1 VSALFDRC
9 SAAFG
14 PTVARLAAAGVAL
27 GAAAFALALVAGRSG
42 TALGALDASFL
53 FFAGLSAGGVAL
65 GAAVRVA
72 HGRWAGS
79 VLPIADASVGFF
91 GPALAVLAVLLLGQ
105 RSFMPSATAAGAG
118 HLAALVLRQIVL
130 TTILFVVGRTCVA
143 RARAPGAD
151 GARGRAAAV
160 VYLLCY
166 AVVLSFWAHDLV
178 MGLSGSPP
186 ATVIPAYY
194 FLGAFLSGLAWV
206 ALVAAVRGTS
216 GPDLRHDLGKLLFA
230 FIVVWTYLLWA
241 LFLPT
246 WYANVPEESE
256 QLLRRWHGGYRPV
269 TTFVL
274 VAVFAW
280 PFWLLFSERFK
291 RRRATLAIGA
301 ATILLGLLAERFLLV
316 LPSLEAVASLGSWLV
331 CTGVAAGV
339 AGLFLLSVGS
349 RLASMEGGTS
359 AGPPPIPTAAGAVR

>member
-1 VSALFDRC
+1 MTALLDRC

-14 PTVARLAAAGVAL
+14 RTVARLAAAGIAL
-27 GAAAFALALVAGRSG
+27 GVMALAAALVAGRSG
-42 TALGALDASFL
+42 TALAALDASFL
-53 FFAGLSAGGVAL
+53 FFAGLAAGGVAL

-72 HGRWAGS
+72 HGRWAGP
-79 VLPIADASVGFF
+79 VLPIADASAGFF
-91 GPALAVLAVLLLGQ
+91 GPALAVLAVLVLAG
-105 RSFMPSATAAGAG
+105 RGFIPSVAEAGAG
-118 HLAALVLRQIVL
+118 RLAALVLRQLVL
-130 TTILFVVGRTCVA
+130 TAALFVAGRLFVA
-143 RARAPGAD
+143 RARARGAD
-151 GARGRAAAV
+151 EARPTAV
-160 VYLLCY
+160 GYLLCY
-166 AVVLSFWAHDLV
+166 AVVLSFWAADLV
-178 MGLSGSPP
+178 MSLSRSPP

-269 TTFVL
+269 AAFVL

-291 RRRATLAIGA
+291 RRRATLAVGA
-301 ATILLGLLAERFLLV
+301 AAILSGLLAERFLLV
-316 LPSLEAVASLGSWLV
+316 LPSLEVAASPGSWMV
-331 CTGVAAGV
+331 CAGVAAGM

-349 RLASMEGGTS
+349 RLASLESSHPTS
-359 AGPPPIPTAAGAVR
+359 A

>member
-1 VSALFDRC
+1 VTALLDRC

-14 PTVARLAAAGVAL
+14 RTVARLAAAGVAL
-27 GAAAFALALVAGRSG
+27 GAAAFVLALLAGRSG

-65 GAAVRVA
+65 GAAVRVT
-72 HGRWAGS
+72 HGRWAGP

-91 GPALAVLAVLLLGQ
+91 GPALAVLAVLLVGG
-105 RSFMPSATAAGAG
+105 RSFIPSAAAGAG
-118 HLAALVLRQIVL
+118 HLAALVLRQIAL
-130 TTILFVVGRTCVA
+130 TTALFVAGRTFVA
-143 RARAPGAD
+143 RVRAPGAD
-151 GARGRAAAV
+151 EARGRATAV
-160 VYLLCY
+160 AYLLCY
-166 AVVLSFWAHDLV
+166 VVVLSFWAADLV

-269 TTFVL
+269 TAFVL

-291 RRRATLAIGA
+291 RRRGTLAVGA
-301 ATILLGLLAERFLLV
+301 AAILLGLLAERFLLV
-316 LPSLEAVASLGSWLV
+316 LPSLQIAAGPGSWIV
-331 CTGVAAGV
+331 CAGVAAGV

-349 RLASMEGGTS
+349 RLASIE
-359 AGPPPIPTAAGAVR
+359 AGDAASG

>member
-1 VSALFDRC
+1 MTALLDRC

-14 PTVARLAAAGVAL
+14 RTVARLAAAGVAL
-27 GAAAFALALVAGRSG
+27 GGAAFALALLGGRSG
-42 TALGALDASFL
+42 TALAALDASFL

-65 GAAVRVA
+65 AAAVRVA
-72 HGRWAGS
+72 HGRWAGP
-79 VLPIADASVGFF
+79 VLPIADALVGFF
-91 GPALAVLAVLLLGQ
+91 GPALAVLAALLLGR
-105 RSFMPSATAAGAG
+105 RSLVPSAAAAGAG
-118 HLAALVLRQIVL
+118 HLAALVVRQIAL
-130 TTILFVVGRTCVA
+130 TTVLFVAGRTFVA
-143 RARAPGAD
+143 RSRPPGAD
-151 GARGRAAAV
+151 EARGRAAAV

-166 AVVLSFWAHDLV
+166 VVALSVWAWDLV
-178 MGLSGSPP
+178 MGLSESPP

-194 FLGAFLSGLAWV
+194 FLGAFVSGLAWV

-246 WYANVPEESE
+246 WYANIPEESE

-269 TTFVL
+269 AVFVL

-291 RRRATLAIGA
+291 RRRATLAVGA
-301 ATILLGLLAERFLLV
+301 AAVLLGLLAERFLLV
-316 LPSLEAVASLGSWLV
+316 LPSLETTAGLGSWMV
-331 CTGVAAGV
+331 SAAVAVGVG
-339 AGLFLLSVGS
+339 GLFLLSVGS
-349 RLASMEGGTS
+349 RLASIE
-359 AGPPPIPTAAGAVR
+359 AGDALVNTG

>member
-1 VSALFDRC
+1 MTALLDRC

-14 PTVARLAAAGVAL
+14 RTIARIAVAGLVV
-27 GAAAFALALVAGRSG
+27 GAAAFALALLAGRSG
-42 TALGALDASFL
+42 TALAALDASFL

-65 GAAVRVA
+65 AAAVRVA
-72 HGRWAGS
+72 HGRWAGP

-91 GPALAVLAVLLLGQ
+91 GPALAVLAVLLLGG
-105 RSFMPSATAAGAG
+105 RSFIPAAAAGAG
-118 HLAALVLRQIVL
+118 HFGALVLRQIAL
-130 TTILFVVGRTCVA
+130 TAVLFVAGRTIVA

-151 GARGRAAAV
+151 EARGRASGVA
-160 VYLLCY
+160 YLLCY
-166 AVVLSFWAHDLV
+166 AVVLSVWAGDLV
-178 MGLSGSPP
+178 MGLSASPP

-206 ALVAAVRGTS
+206 ALVASLRGTS

-256 QLLRRWHGGYRPV
+256 QLLRRWHGGYRPM

-291 RRRATLAIGA
+291 RRRATLAVGA

-316 LPSLEAVASLGSWLV
+316 LPSLQPAAALGSLAV
-331 CTGVAAGV
+331 FAGVATGV
-339 AGLFLLSVGS
+339 AGLFLLSVGA
-349 RLASMEGGTS
+349 RLASLE
-359 AGPPPIPTAAGAVR
+359 AGDRAA

>member
-1 VSALFDRC
+1 MTALLDRC

-14 PTVARLAAAGVAL
+14 RTVARLAVAGVVL
-27 GAAAFALALVAGRSG
+27 GAAAFALALLAGRSG
-42 TALGALDASFL
+42 TAMGALDASFL

-72 HGRWAGS
+72 HGRWAGP

-91 GPALAVLAVLLLGQ
+91 GPALAVLAVLLLGG
-105 RSFMPSATAAGAG
+105 RSFIPAAAGAG
-118 HLAALVLRQIVL
+118 HFGALVLRQIAL
-130 TTILFVVGRTCVA
+130 TAVLFVAGRTFVA

-151 GARGRAAAV
+151 EARGRASGVA
-160 VYLLCY
+160 YLLCY
-166 AVVLSFWAHDLV
+166 AVVLSVWAGDLV
-178 MGLSGSPP
+178 MGLSASPP

-206 ALVAAVRGTS
+206 ALVASIRGTS

-291 RRRATLAIGA
+291 RRRATLAVGA
-301 ATILLGLLAERFLLV
+301 GAILLGLLAERFLLV
-316 LPSLEAVASLGSWLV
+316 LPSLQVSAGLGSWIV
-331 CTGVAAGV
+331 CASVAAGV

-349 RLASMEGGTS
+349 RLASME
-359 AGPPPIPTAAGAVR
+359 ARNAAA

>member
-1 VSALFDRC
+1 MTALLDRC
-9 SAAFG
+9 AASFG
-14 PTVARLAAAGVAL
+14 RTVARLAAAAVVLGVV
-27 GAAAFALALVAGRSG
+27 GFALALVVGRSG
-42 TALGALDASFL
+42 IAMAALDASFL

-65 GAAVRVA
+65 AAAVRVA
-72 HGRWAGS
+72 HGRWAGP
-79 VLPIADASVGFF
+79 VLPVADASVGFF
-91 GPALAVLAVLLLGQ
+91 GPALVVLAVLVVGG
-105 RSFMPSATAAGAG
+105 RSFIPSLAGAG
-118 HLAALVLRQIVL
+118 AVHLLALVLRQVVL
-130 TTILFVVGRTCVA
+130 TAVLFVAGRTFVA

-151 GARGRAAAV
+151 PEQGRAAGV

-166 AVVLSFWAHDLV
+166 VVALSVWASDLV
-178 MGLSGSPP
+178 MGLSASPP

-194 FLGAFLSGLAWV
+194 FLGAFVSGLAWV

-256 QLLRRWHGGYRPV
+256 QLLRRWHGGYRPMAV
-269 TTFVL
+269 FVL

-291 RRRATLAIGA
+291 RRRATLAVGA
-301 ATILLGLLAERFLLV
+301 ATVLLGLLVERFLLV
-316 LPSLEAVASLGSWLV
+316 LPSLEITAGAASWIVGAAVAV
-331 CTGVAAGV
+331 GVG
-339 AGLFLLSVGS
+339 GLFLLSVGA
-349 RLASMEGGTS
+349 RLASMES
-359 AGPPPIPTAAGAVR
+359 ARTAVAHDR

>member
-1 VSALFDRC
+1 MLDRC

-27 GAAAFALALVAGRSG
+27 GAASFGVALVAGRSG
-42 TALGALDASFL
+42 TAWGALDASFL

-72 HGRWAGS
+72 HGRWAGPL
-79 VLPIADASVGFF
+79 LPIADASVGFF
-91 GPALAVLAVLLLGQ
+91 GPALAVLAVLVLAQ
-105 RSFMPSATAAGAG
+105 RSFMPPGPAAGAV
-118 HLAALVLRQIVL
+118 HVAALVLRQMALTLVL
-130 TTILFVVGRTCVA
+130 FIAGRRFIA
-143 RARAPGAD
+143 RARAPGAEE
-151 GARGRAAAV
+151 GQSRAAAV
-160 VYLLCY
+160 AYLLCY
-166 AVVLSFWAHDLV
+166 AVVLSFWASDLI
-178 MGLSGSPP
+178 MGLTASPP

-269 TTFVL
+269 SVFVL

-291 RRRATLAIGA
+291 RRRATLAVGA
-301 ATILLGLLAERFLLV
+301 AAILLGLLAERFLLV
-316 LPSLEAVASLGSWLV
+316 LPSLEVVAAPGSWIV
-331 CTGVAAGV
+331 CAGVALGV
-339 AGLFLLSVGS
+339 AGLFLISVGS
-349 RLASMEGGTS
+349 RLASFERGD
-359 AGPPPIPTAAGAVR
+359 TAAG

>member
-1 VSALFDRC
+1 MTALLDRC
-9 SAAFG
+9 SVAFG
-14 PTVARLAAAGVAL
+14 RTVARLAAAGVAL
-27 GAAAFALALVAGRSG
+27 GAAAFALALLAGRSG
-42 TALGALDASFL
+42 TALAALDASFL

-72 HGRWAGS
+72 NGRWAGA
-79 VLPIADASVGFF
+79 VLPIADASAGFF
-91 GPALAVLAVLLLGQ
+91 GPALAVLAVLLLGA
-105 RSFMPSATAAGAG
+105 RAFVPSAAGAG
-118 HLAALVLRQIVL
+118 HLASLALRQVAL
-130 TTILFVVGRTCVA
+130 TTALFVAGRTFVA
-143 RARAPGAD
+143 RARVPGAEQ
-151 GARGRAAAV
+151 ARGRAAAV
-160 VYLLCY
+160 VYLLCF
-166 AVVLSFWAHDLV
+166 AVVLSFWAADWV
-178 MGLSGSPP
+178 MGLSATPP

-230 FIVVWTYLLWA
+230 FIVVWSYLLWA

-256 QLLRRWHGGYRPV
+256 LLIRRWHGGYRPV

-291 RRRATLAIGA
+291 RRRATLAVGA
-301 ATILLGLLAERFLLV
+301 AAILLGLLAERFLLV
-316 LPSLEAVASLGSWLV
+316 LPSLQVAGGAASWLV
-331 CTGVAAGV
+331 GAGVAAGV

-349 RLASMEGGTS
+349 RLATLD
-359 AGPPPIPTAAGAVR
+359 AAS

>member
-1 VSALFDRC
+1 MTALLDRC

-14 PTVARLAAAGVAL
+14 RTVARLAVAGVVL
-27 GAAAFALALVAGRSG
+27 GAAAFALALLAGRSG
-42 TALGALDASFL
+42 TAMGALDASFL

-72 HGRWAGS
+72 HGRWAGP

-91 GPALAVLAVLLLGQ
+91 GPALAVLAVLLLGG
-105 RSFMPSATAAGAG
+105 RSFIPAAAGAG
-118 HLAALVLRQIVL
+118 HFGALVLRQIAL
-130 TTILFVVGRTCVA
+130 TAVLFVAGRTFVA

-151 GARGRAAAV
+151 EARGRASGVA
-160 VYLLCY
+160 YLLCY
-166 AVVLSFWAHDLV
+166 AVVLSVWAGDLV
-178 MGLSGSPP
+178 MGLSASPP

-206 ALVAAVRGTS
+206 ALVASIRGTS

-256 QLLRRWHGGYRPV
+256 QLLRRWHGGYRPL

-301 ATILLGLLAERFLLV
+301 AAILLGLLAERFLLV
-316 LPSLEAVASLGSWLV
+316 LPSLQPAARPGSLIV
-331 CTGVAAGV
+331 FAGVAMGV
-339 AGLFLLSVGS
+339 AGLFLLSVGA
-349 RLASMEGGTS
+349 RLASME
-359 AGPPPIPTAAGAVR
+359 AGDGAA

>member
-1 VSALFDRC
+1 MTALLEGC
-9 SAAFG
+9 SVAFG
-14 PTVARLAAAGVAL
+14 RTVARLAAAGVAL
-27 GAAAFALALVAGRSG
+27 GAAAFALALLAGRSG
-42 TALGALDASFL
+42 TALAALDASFL

-72 HGRWAGS
+72 NGRWAGA
-79 VLPIADASVGFF
+79 VLPIVDASAGFF
-91 GPALAVLAVLLLGQ
+91 GPALAVLAVLLLGA
-105 RSFMPSATAAGAG
+105 RAFVPSAAATG
-118 HLAALVLRQIVL
+118 HLAALALRQVAL
-130 TTILFVVGRTCVA
+130 TTALFVAGRTFVA
-143 RARAPGAD
+143 RARAPGAEQ
-151 GARGRAAAV
+151 ARGRAAAV
-160 VYLLCY
+160 VYLLCF
-166 AVVLSFWAHDLV
+166 AVVLSFWAADWV
-178 MGLSGSPP
+178 MGLSATPP

-230 FIVVWTYLLWA
+230 FIVVWSYLLWA

-256 QLLRRWHGGYRPV
+256 LLIRRWHGGYRPV

-291 RRRATLAIGA
+291 RRRATLAVGA

-316 LPSLEAVASLGSWLV
+316 LPSLEVAGGAASWLV
-331 CTGVAAGV
+331 GAGVAAGV

-349 RLASMEGGTS
+349 RLATLD
-359 AGPPPIPTAAGAVR
+359 AAS

>member
-1 VSALFDRC
+1 MTALLDRC

-14 PTVARLAAAGVAL
+14 RTIARLAVAGVAL
-27 GAAAFALALVAGRSG
+27 GTAAFAAALLAGRSSI
-42 TALGALDASFL
+42 ALAALDASFL

-65 GAAVRVA
+65 AAAVRVA
-72 HGRWAGS
+72 HGRWAGP

-91 GPALAVLAVLLLGQ
+91 WPALAVLAVLLLGQ
-105 RSFMPSATAAGAG
+105 RSFVPSAATAGPG
-118 HLAALVLRQIVL
+118 HLVALVLRQLVL
-130 TTILFVVGRTCVA
+130 TMLLFVAGRNFVA
-143 RARAPGAD
+143 RAHAPAADEVRA
-151 GARGRAAAV
+151 RAAAV
-160 VYLLCY
+160 AYLLCY
-166 AVVLSFWAHDLV
+166 AVVLSFWASDLV
-178 MGLSGSPP
+178 MGLSVSPP

-291 RRRATLAIGA
+291 RRRTTLAVGA

-316 LPSLEAVASLGSWLV
+316 LPSLQVVVGAGSLLV
-331 CTGVAAGV
+331 CAGV
-339 AGLFLLSVGS
+339 AVGVAGVFLLSVGS
-349 RLASMEGGTS
+349 HLASIE
-359 AGPPPIPTAAGAVR
+359 AGDAAT

>member
-1 VSALFDRC
+1 MTALLDRC

-14 PTVARLAAAGVAL
+14 RTVARLAVAGVVL
-27 GAAAFALALVAGRSG
+27 GAAAFALALLAGRS
-42 TALGALDASFL
+42 AAAMGALDASFL

-72 HGRWAGS
+72 HGRWAGP

-91 GPALAVLAVLLLGQ
+91 GPALAVLAVLLLGG
-105 RSFMPSATAAGAG
+105 RSFIPAAAGAG
-118 HLAALVLRQIVL
+118 HFGALVLRQIAL
-130 TTILFVVGRTCVA
+130 TAVLFVAGRTFVA

-151 GARGRAAAV
+151 EARGRASGVA
-160 VYLLCY
+160 YLLCY
-166 AVVLSFWAHDLV
+166 AVVLSVWAGDLV
-178 MGLSGSPP
+178 MGLSASPP

-206 ALVAAVRGTS
+206 ALVASIRGTS

-291 RRRATLAIGA
+291 RRRATLAVGA
-301 ATILLGLLAERFLLV
+301 GAILLGLLAERFLLV
-316 LPSLEAVASLGSWLV
+316 LPSLQVSAGLGSWIV
-331 CTGVAAGV
+331 CAGVAAGV

-349 RLASMEGGTS
+349 RLASME
-359 AGPPPIPTAAGAVR
+359 ARNAAA

>member
-1 VSALFDRC
+1 MTALLDRC

-14 PTVARLAAAGVAL
+14 RTVARLAAAGVAL
-27 GAAAFALALVAGRSG
+27 GAAAFALALLAGRSG
-42 TALGALDASFL
+42 TALAALDASFL

-72 HGRWAGS
+72 QGRWAGP
-79 VLPIADASVGFF
+79 VLPIADASAGFF
-91 GPALAVLAVLLLGQ
+91 GPALALLAVLLLGA
-105 RSFMPSATAAGAG
+105 RAFIPSAAASGAG
-118 HLAALVLRQIVL
+118 HLAALAARQL
-130 TTILFVVGRTCVA
+130 ALSAALFLAGRALVA

-151 GARGRAAAV
+151 PAPGRAAAV
-160 VYLLCY
+160 AYLMAY
-166 AVVLSFWAHDLV
+166 AVVLSFWAADLV
-178 MGLSGSPP
+178 MGLSRSPP

-230 FIVVWTYLLWA
+230 FIVVWSYLLWA

-256 QLLRRWHGGYRPV
+256 QLLRRWHGAYRPV
-269 TTFVL
+269 SAFVL

-291 RRRATLAIGA
+291 RRRATLAVGA
-301 ATILLGLLAERFLLV
+301 AAILLGLLAERFLLV
-316 LPSLEAVASLGSWLV
+316 LPSLPIAGGAASWLV
-331 CTGVAAGV
+331 GAGVALGV

-349 RLASMEGGTS
+349 RLAALE
-359 AGPPPIPTAAGAVR
+359 AAR

>member
-1 VSALFDRC
+1 MTALLDRC

-14 PTVARLAAAGVAL
+14 PTVARLATVGVVL
-27 GAAAFALALVAGRSG
+27 GAAAFAVALVAGSSE

-53 FFAGLSAGGVAL
+53 FFAGLSAGSVAL

-72 HGRWAGS
+72 HGRWAGP
-79 VLPIADASVGFF
+79 VLPVADASVGFF
-91 GPALAVLAVLLLGQ
+91 GPALALLAVLLLA
-105 RSFMPSATAAGAG
+105 RSGFMPTATAAGPG
-118 HLAALVLRQIVL
+118 HVAAVVLRQMALTLVL
-130 TTILFVVGRTCVA
+130 FGAGRRFVA
-143 RARAPGAD
+143 RARTPGAEE
-151 GARGRAAAV
+151 GQGRSAAV

-166 AVVLSFWAHDLV
+166 AVVLSFWASDLV
-178 MGLSGSPP
+178 MGLSVSPP

-206 ALVAAVRGTS
+206 ALIAAVRGIS

-256 QLLRRWHGGYRPV
+256 QLLRRWHGGYRPMTV
-269 TTFVL
+269 FVL

-291 RRRATLAIGA
+291 RRRATLAVGA
-301 ATILLGLLAERFLLV
+301 AAILLGLLVERFLLV
-316 LPSLEAVASLGSWLV
+316 LPTLQVVAGAGSLVV
-331 CTGVAAGV
+331 CAGVAVGV

-349 RLASMEGGTS
+349 RLASLKGGD
-359 AGPPPIPTAAGAVR
+359 AAA

>member
-1 VSALFDRC
+1 VTALLDRC

-14 PTVARLAAAGVAL
+14 RTVARLAAGGVVL
-27 GAAAFALALVAGRSG
+27 GTAAFALAVLLGRSR

-53 FFAGLSAGGVAL
+53 FFAGLAAGGVAL

-72 HGRWAGS
+72 HGRWAGP

-91 GPALAVLAVLLLGQ
+91 GPALAVLAVLLLGG
-105 RSFMPSATAAGAG
+105 RSFIPGASAGVG
-118 HLAALVLRQIVL
+118 HFAALVLRQIAL
-130 TTILFVVGRTCVA
+130 TAVLFVLGRRFVA

-151 GARGRAAAV
+151 EARGRASGVA
-160 VYLLCY
+160 YLLCY
-166 AVVLSFWAHDLV
+166 AVVLSVWAADLV
-178 MGLSGSPP
+178 MGLTGSPP

-206 ALVAAVRGTS
+206 ALVASIRGTS

-291 RRRATLAIGA
+291 RRRATLAVGA
-301 ATILLGLLAERFLLV
+301 GAILLGLLAERFLLV
-316 LPSLEAVASLGSWLV
+316 LPSLQPAAEPGSFIV
-331 CTGVAAGV
+331 FAGVAMGV
-339 AGLFLLSVGS
+339 AGLFLLGVGA
-349 RLASMEGGTS
+349 RLGSME
-359 AGPPPIPTAAGAVR
+359 AGDGAA

>member
-1 VSALFDRC
+1 VTALLDRC

-14 PTVARLAAAGVAL
+14 RTVARLAVAGVVL
-27 GAAAFALALVAGRSG
+27 GAAAFALALLAGRS
-42 TALGALDASFL
+42 AAAMGALDASFL

-72 HGRWAGS
+72 HGRWAGP

-91 GPALAVLAVLLLGQ
+91 GPALAVLAVLLLGA
-105 RSFMPSATAAGAG
+105 RSFIPAAAG
-118 HLAALVLRQIVL
+118 HLGALVLRQIAL
-130 TTILFVVGRTCVA
+130 TAVLFVAGRTFVA

-151 GARGRAAAV
+151 EARGRASGVA
-160 VYLLCY
+160 YLLCY
-166 AVVLSFWAHDLV
+166 AVVLSVWAGDLV
-178 MGLSGSPP
+178 MGLSASPP

-206 ALVAAVRGTS
+206 ALVASLRGTS

-256 QLLRRWHGGYRPV
+256 QLLRRWHGGYRPM

-291 RRRATLAIGA
+291 RRRATLAVGA

-316 LPSLEAVASLGSWLV
+316 LPSLQPAAALGSLAV
-331 CTGVAAGV
+331 FAGVATGV
-339 AGLFLLSVGS
+339 AGLFLLSVGA
-349 RLASMEGGTS
+349 RLASIE
-359 AGPPPIPTAAGAVR
+359 AGDAAA

>member
-1 VSALFDRC
+1 MTALLDRC

-14 PTVARLAAAGVAL
+14 RTVARLAVAGVVL
-27 GAAAFALALVAGRSG
+27 GAAAFALALLAGRS
-42 TALGALDASFL
+42 AAAMGALDASFL

-72 HGRWAGS
+72 HGRWAGP

-91 GPALAVLAVLLLGQ
+91 GPALAVLAVLLLGG
-105 RSFMPSATAAGAG
+105 RSFIPAAAGAG
-118 HLAALVLRQIVL
+118 HFGALVLRQIAL
-130 TTILFVVGRTCVA
+130 TAVLFVAGRTFVA

-151 GARGRAAAV
+151 EARGRASGVA
-160 VYLLCY
+160 YLLCY
-166 AVVLSFWAHDLV
+166 AVVLSFWAADLV

-206 ALVAAVRGTS
+206 ALVASLRGTS

-256 QLLRRWHGGYRPV
+256 QLLRRWHGGYRPL

-301 ATILLGLLAERFLLV
+301 AAILLGLLAERFLLV
-316 LPSLEAVASLGSWLV
+316 LPSLQPAARPGSLIV
-331 CTGVAAGV
+331 FAGVAMGV
-339 AGLFLLSVGS
+339 AGLFLLSVGA
-349 RLASMEGGTS
+349 RLASME
-359 AGPPPIPTAAGAVR
+359 AGDGAA